1 MFELYQK
8 FQELMAI
15 CTASAS
21 PGAPS
26 SLVGAVCYDS
36 KGCCAEEAPLTAA
49 AVEQA
54 KANAYQQCVTAAGS
68 PEEKMGCI
76 NQEVPMSG

>member
-8 FQELMAI
+8 FQWLMAT
-15 CTASAS
+15 CTASAT
-21 PGAPS
+21 PGAPN

-36 KGCCAEEAPLTAA
+36 KGCCADEAPLTSE

-54 KANAYQQCVTAAGS
+54 SQKAYQQCVTAAGS
-68 PEEKMGCI
+68 PEEKLGCI
-76 NQEVPMSG
+76 SREVPMSG